1 MSDDKCKRCGE
12 CCRLTHPLTN
22 ADLGYCKHLKF
33 NEDGTTTCLI
43 YDDRINKI
51 IYTQDGVVWY
61 CTLISK
67 VDKVPKDC
75 AYEEEKLNG

>member
-1 MSDDKCKRCGE
+1 MSDDKCKRCRE
-12 CCRLTHPLTN
+12 CCKLIHPVTN

-33 NEDGTTTCLI
+33 NEDDTTTCLI
-43 YDDRINKI
+43 YEDRINKI